1 MHLIPNYILAFVI
14 TYMIYVLPLDI
25 LNYLIFY
32 QNILNFSSL
41 LITLFTFALILFY
54 LKTKNTFFLLKL
66 FVFEGMGIGFI
77 SLWIT
82 SFGLAISKFFFLNSV
97 LIGHFCL
104 ILISCLVFFS
114 LYKGRTFFLKKIYF
128 SSPKIS
134 KDIKLLFIS
143 DVHLGSNNQQYLNK
157 IIKKIKDLEFD
168 FLIIGGDLIDSSN
181 FNIKELGLLKILKKP
196 IIFVSGNHE
205 YYLDG
210 YKQKLNQLNMLNIK
224 FLDNESLKYKKINF
238 IGISDN
244 QELKK
249 KKKIVNNLIEKNLYN
264 LVLVHKPSLWNHV
277 YESIDLMLCG
287 HTHNGQIFPFNFFV
301 RLKFKNIFGIYKKNS
316 SNLYVSSG
324 VGCWGPKMRLG
335 SSNEIVLI
343 NILKSKS

>member
-1 MHLIPNYILAFVI
+1 
-14 TYMIYVLPLDI
+14 
-25 LNYLIFY
+25 
-32 QNILNFSSL
+32 
-41 LITLFTFALILFY
+41 
-54 LKTKNTFFLLKL
+54 
-66 FVFEGMGIGFI
+66 MGIGFI

-104 ILISCLVFFS
+104 VLIACLVFFS

-181 FNIKELGLLKILKKP
+181 FNIKELGPLKILKKP

-210 YKQKLNQLNMLNIK
+210 YKEFVVKC
-224 FLDNESLKYKKINF
+224 
-238 IGISDN
+238 
-244 QELKK
+244 
-249 KKKIVNNLIEKNLYN
+249 LYDD
-264 LVLVHKPSLWNHV
+264 
-277 YESIDLMLCG
+277 DL
-287 HTHNGQIFPFNFFV
+287 FK
-301 RLKFKNIFGIYKKNS
+301 KFKQNQSYKQILSLLLHSFFYSVQYKRVDQIGWVPS
-316 SNLYVSSG
+316 SLV
-324 VGCWGPKMRLG
+324 
-335 SSNEIVLI
+335 E
-343 NILKSKS
+343 